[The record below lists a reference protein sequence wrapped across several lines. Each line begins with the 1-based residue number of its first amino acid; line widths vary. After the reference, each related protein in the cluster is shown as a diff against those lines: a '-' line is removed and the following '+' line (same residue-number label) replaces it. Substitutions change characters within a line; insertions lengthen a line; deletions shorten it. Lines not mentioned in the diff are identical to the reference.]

1 MDWRLRR
8 CGPGDAPA
16 LAMVAAASFLE
27 TFAGILPG
35 GDIVAH
41 CGRNSS
47 ADRFDDWILRSDS
60 VVTIAEHPAGAA
72 PVGYTMLV
80 PPDLPV
86 DIDAGCIELRRIYT
100 LSLTRG
106 TGLGSALMARAVADA
121 RAMGKTRMLLGVLGT
136 NGRAR
141 DFYERHGFTAVGERR
156 FQVGDSWADDLI
168 YGRSIKA

>member
-1 MDWRLRR
+1 MDWRLRA

-16 LAMVAAASFLE
+16 LAMVAAATFLE

-35 GDIVAH
+35 VDMVAH

-47 ADRFDDWILRSDS
+47 ADRFVDWIERPDS
-60 VVTIAEHPAGAA
+60 VVTIAEHPHGAA

-86 DIDAGCIELRRIYT
+86 DTDPDTIELRRIYT

-106 TGLGSALMARAVADA
+106 TGLGSALMARAIDEA

-136 NGRAR
+136 NRLARA
-141 DFYERHGFTAVGERR
+141 FYERHGFAAIGERR
-156 FQVGDSWADDLI
+156 FRVGDSWADDLI
-168 YGRSIKA
+168 YGRVI

>member
-1 MDWRLRR
+1 MDWRLRS

-35 GDIVAH
+35 PDIVAH

-47 ADRFDDWILRSDS
+47 VDRFVEWALRSDS
-60 VVTIAEHPAGAA
+60 AVTIAEHSIGAA

-86 DIDAGCIELRRIYT
+86 AIDAGAIELRRIYT

-106 TGLGSALMARAVADA
+106 TGLGSQLMRQAIDDA
-121 RAMGKTRMLLGVLGT
+121 RAMGKTRLLLGVLGT
-136 NGRAR
+136 NRRAR
-141 DFYERHGFTAVGERR
+141 DFYERQGFAAIGERR
-156 FQVGDSWADDLI
+156 FQVGESWAEDLI
-168 YGRSIKA
+168 YARSI